1 MQLRP
6 YQEQAV
12 QSLRATFAQGKNSAI
27 LCIPTGGGKT
37 VVFTTI
43 AKSAISRGSR
53 IMIVCDRKELI
64 SQAHDN
70 LLRLGLN
77 PTIIAPGYPQYL
89 NNCYLASVDS
99 LRRRELPDVDVIII
113 DEAHKQTFD
122 KLIVRY
128 RESGKDPLIIGATA
142 TPLRTGGQDALS
154 LYYETITEPTTIE
167 KLLAEGYLVP
177 CRTYAAK
184 ADFSDVKVTGNDY
197 NNAAL
202 FKKFD
207 EAVLYDGLVEQFE
220 KFARDKKTLIFNV
233 NVEHSL
239 KTVEKLREA
248 GYTCEHVDGSTPSE
262 KRRKILADF
271 KAGAFQILS
280 NCSVLTTGYDEPS
293 IEAIIVNRATMS
305 LPLWLQMAGRGSRL
319 FENKPYFILIDMGA
333 NCYKHG
339 LWDDARTWSLHKP
352 RRSSSGVA
360 PVKLCEGCEAM
371 NHASARECKECK
383 KPFDI
388 KKKALKKGEFVE
400 VKSSR
405 GGINLF
411 NSMSATYED
420 LKAHAEKMGYN
431 PRWVHVQINLQKKKQ
446 SERA

>member
-1 MQLRP
+1 
-6 YQEQAV
+6 
-12 QSLRATFAQGKNSAI
+12 
-27 LCIPTGGGKT
+27 
-37 VVFTTI
+37 
-43 AKSAISRGSR
+43 
-53 IMIVCDRKELI
+53 
-64 SQAHDN
+64 
-70 LLRLGLN
+70 
-77 PTIIAPGYPQYL
+77 
-89 NNCYLASVDS
+89 
-99 LRRRELPDVDVIII
+99 
-113 DEAHKQTFD
+113 
-122 KLIVRY
+122 
-128 RESGKDPLIIGATA
+128 
-142 TPLRTGGQDALS
+142 
-154 LYYETITEPTTIE
+154 
-167 KLLAEGYLVP
+167 VP

-184 ADFSDVKVTGNDY
+184 ADFSDVKVTGGDY

-319 FENKPYFILIDMGA
+319 HQNKPFFTLIDMGA

-339 LWDDARTWSLHKP
+339 LWDDSRTWSLVKP

-371 NHASARECKECK
+371 NHASARECKECG

-388 KKKALKKGEFVE
+388 KKKALKKAEFVE
-400 VKSSR
+400 VNRNR
-405 GGINLF
+405 GGVNTF
-411 NSMSATYED
+411 VSAGKTIEQ
-420 LKAHAEKMGYN
+420 LKAHAAKMGYN
-431 PRWVHVQINLQKKKQ
+431 PRWAYVQLKLQENKTTK
-446 SERA
+446 